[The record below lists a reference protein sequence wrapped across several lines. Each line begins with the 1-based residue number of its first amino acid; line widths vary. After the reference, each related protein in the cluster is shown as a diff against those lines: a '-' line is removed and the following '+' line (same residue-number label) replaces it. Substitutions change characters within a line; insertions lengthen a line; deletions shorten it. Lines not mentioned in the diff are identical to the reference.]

1 MTFGESISLAL
12 GSLRVNKMR
21 SLLTLLGIIVGI
33 ASVIAILTLGKSLQ
47 TQTSKSLA
55 EAGINDLTIQVSER
69 SKTTNSS
76 SLESNFHGD
85 IDDDSAKLTSDLVKQ
100 LKNTAGAGIDGI
112 SVGEFNHH
120 SVTLSYGIREESSTL
135 LPVNNDYLKFK
146 KIATDYGRIFTEE
159 DTNGERLVAVISPE
173 TLKQLFNNDPKR
185 AIGSEIEANFPNG
198 TITSLIVIGVYHQEK
213 TSGGLFNDSSRSNIY
228 VPYTV
233 QPLFNDRPI
242 AWDSVSV
249 RIAQGAD
256 EPQIRQVLQ
265 RVLDSYYADNSEYHA
280 KIQDNKSAVDSF
292 NSTLNNISAVVSA
305 IAGISLLVGGIGVM
319 NIMLVTV
326 TERTREIGVRKALG
340 ARHRDIKLQFIV
352 ESIIICSIGGAIGV
366 FLGGTA
372 GMIGSHLLKQFV
384 FPPIG
389 GILLSLSFSLVIG
402 LFFGYYPANKAAKL
416 NPIEALR
423 YE

>member
-47 TQTSKSLA
+47 TQTSKFFA

-69 SKTTNSS
+69 NKMTVPS
-76 SLESNFHGD
+76 EDVFQGGG
-85 IDDDSAKLTSDLVKQ
+85 IAEDSAKLTPDLIAQ
-100 LKNTAGAGIDGI
+100 LKNAVGNGIEGI
-112 SVGEFNHH
+112 STGDFNHQ
-120 SVTLSYGIREESSTL
+120 SVNLGYGIREEQSAI
-135 LPVNNDYLKFK
+135 LPVNGDFLKLN
-146 KIATDYGRIFTEE
+146 KITADYGRVFTEE
-159 DTNGERLVAVISPE
+159 DINGERSVVVISPM
-173 TLKQLFNNDPKR
+173 TLKKLFNNDPER
-185 AIGSEIEANFPNG
+185 AIGAEVEAILPNG
-198 TITSLIVIGVYHQEK
+198 AITSLIVIGVYHQEK
-213 TSGGLFNDSSRSNIY
+213 PSGGLFGGNVQSNLY
-228 VPYTV
+228 VPYTI
-233 QPLFNDRPI
+233 QSRFNDRPI
-242 AWDSVSV
+242 VWDSVSV

-256 EPQIRQVLQ
+256 EAHVRQILQ
-265 RVLDSYYADNSEYHA
+265 RVLDAHYVDNSEYYA
-280 KIQDNKSAVDSF
+280 KLQDNKSTVKTF
-292 NSTLNNISAVVSA
+292 NSTLKNINAVVSA

-340 ARHRDIKLQFIV
+340 ARRRDIKRQFIV
-352 ESIIICSIGGAIGV
+352 ESMIICSIGGALGV
-366 FLGGTA
+366 LLGGST
-372 GMIGSHLLKQFV
+372 GMIGSYLLKELV
-384 FPPIG
+384 VPPIG
-389 GILLSLSFSLVIG
+389 GILLSLGFSLAIG